1 MAEVG
6 VTWVQG
12 EQFVATGTG
21 GHSIVLDAPGGRD
34 RWQGFKPSELL
45 LAALGG
51 CTAVDVID
59 ILRKQRQQVSGLRLT
74 VEGTQRAEHP
84 RAFEHIHVQYEV
96 RGRGVNPTAVARA
109 ISLSE
114 EKYCSVA
121 ATLRGVATITTAFTI
136 VEDGQDTSAVAASG
150 HPGADKTGQE
160 ARQG

>member
-1 MAEVG
+1 MADVG

-34 RWQGFKPSELL
+34 SWQGFKPSELL
-45 LAALGG
+45 LAALAG

-59 ILRKQRQQVSGLRLT
+59 ILRKKRLHVSGLRVT
-74 VEGTQRAEHP
+74 VHGEQREEHP
-84 RAFEHIHVQYEV
+84 KAFERITVHYEV
-96 RGRGVNPTAVARA
+96 RGLNVPREAVERA

-121 ATLRGVATITTAFTI
+121 ATLRGVATITTSFA
-136 VEDGQDTSAVAASG
+136 VLEDSPHDHVRAAASST
-150 HPGADKTGQE
+150 ADLPQ
-160 ARQG
+160 R